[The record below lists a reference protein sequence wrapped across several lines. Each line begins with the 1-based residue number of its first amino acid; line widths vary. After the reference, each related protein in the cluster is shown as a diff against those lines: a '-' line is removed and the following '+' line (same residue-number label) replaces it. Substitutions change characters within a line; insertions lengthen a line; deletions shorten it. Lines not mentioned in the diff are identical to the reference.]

1 MGHNTVDV
9 RATSAASPAAIMALL
24 TDGASWPSWSG
35 HTSFELDEP
44 ATGDGPG
51 GKEGVG
57 AVRIFT
63 KGKVASKERV
73 IELVPD
79 QRMGYELVSGLPLA
93 NYRAYVDLTPRPG
106 GGTEIRWH
114 ATFNPMIP
122 LTGWLYAYG
131 LRSFIRRAA
140 NRLATKAA
148 TPLSESL

>member
-1 MGHNTVDV
+1 
-9 RATSAASPAAIMALL
+9 MALL

-35 HTSFELDEP
+35 HDSFELAEAAP
-44 ATGDGPG
+44 GDGPG

-57 AVRIFT
+57 AVRTFT

-93 NYRAYVDLTPRPG
+93 NYRAYVDLTPQPG

-114 ATFNPMIP
+114 ATFNPRIP
-122 LTGWLYAYG
+122 LTGWLYASG
-131 LRSFIRRAA
+131 LRLFIKRAA
-140 NRLATKAA
+140 DRLATTAA
-148 TPLSESL
+148 AQQSEAL